1 MTSDSRSFSFSLF
14 YFYFFFLFPFYFFFP
29 LRSDHTSH
37 RIVIDPIGVLSTKLL
52 PTDSLSLYIY
62 PLLFPPPKVLLLF
75 ISPWFPCIASS
86 FYFCLPILYSFLLSS
101 CFPSFFIL
109 LPTYH
114 TTARARP
121 RWCSFL
127 LLSYPG
133 FNLILNSHSII
144 LSKVPL
150 QAVGYNNSPTNNKRG
165 KALSPGKHQPR
176 GGYAEIPITNR
187 AKRKLLST
195 VSLLSA
201 ITENFA
207 KLSTH
212 SFGPLNLLTQPFLTG
227 SKSSLSFFHF
237 IFFSRSSSSGF
248 TAWSELTQKLS
259 SKIWCSNDLLVYKTG
274 EMVVATKMI
283 GRLSQYDSYLF

>member
-1 MTSDSRSFSFSLF
+1 M
-14 YFYFFFLFPFYFFFP
+14 
-29 LRSDHTSH
+29 
-37 RIVIDPIGVLSTKLL
+37 
-52 PTDSLSLYIY
+52 SLYIY

-75 ISPWFPCIASS
+75 ISPWFPCITSS
-86 FYFCLPILYSFLLSS
+86 SYFCLLILYSFLLSS

-212 SFGPLNLLTQPFLTG
+212 SFGPLNLLVQPFLTG
-227 SKSSLSFFHF
+227 SKSSLSFFSF
-237 IFFSRSSSSGF
+237 YLFLSFFQQRFHCLIRVNPKIILENMMFKRPTCLQNRRNGGGNKNDWSAFPVRQLFVLGMSSG
-248 TAWSELTQKLS
+248 
-259 SKIWCSNDLLVYKTG
+259 
-274 EMVVATKMI
+274 
-283 GRLSQYDSYLF
+283 